1 VFGAFSVE
9 VVHVVSRF
17 GVDVDG
23 CANDMAV
30 DFWLSRGVAC
40 QRLTTVPSQFL

>member
-1 VFGAFSVE
+1 MFGAFSVE

-23 CANDMAV
+23 ANDMAV
-30 DFWLSRGVAC
+30 DFWLPRGVAC